1 MMNEKQFEHIEN
13 KIKEAVNKTQ
23 IDFDK
28 SSWVKMEALLDKEN
42 KKRPFI
48 WMWFLLPLCMLLG
61 FGINKWTNK
70 KEAIHNIE
78 TIAKNTKANETKET
92 NTTGTNLE
100 NELQKNAADI
110 NAKKI
115 EQNILIHNENTTG
128 QNKPIPV
135 LYNDNITTSTKTI
148 LPKNNNYT
156 NPTSLY
162 SNKKITNEKRRKNS
176 SSNVA
181 PALVT
186 EKDMENDDANNSKNS
201 ISAKQKT
208 KTTITASDATTN
220 EQDTV
225 VAIVNGH
232 IAKTINTNEF
242 KNKPDTGSINL
253 KKITAPKDK
262 NFLSKFYILGT
273 FGGDIGSV
281 DLFTFNKSSIAAKY
295 GFGLGFDVTKK
306 LSVQTGFYASNKKYS
321 AGNGDYTAKAGTYL
335 STVNI
340 QKVDALCKIYEI
352 PVSVRYTFLQ
362 KKSLNYYATVG
373 VASYIM
379 KNEDY
384 NYFYIKYNS
393 LQTRFYNYTGNT
405 HLFSNTIFSV
415 GMEKKLNP
423 NFALQVEPY
432 CTIPLKGVGE
442 GSVKLYST
450 ALQVGLK
457 YRPFKK

>member
-13 KIKEAVNKTQ
+13 KIKEAVQNTQ

-28 SSWVKMEALLDKEN
+28 SSWVKMEALLDKE
-42 KKRPFI
+42 KKRRPFF

-61 FGINKWTNK
+61 FGINKWTNNK
-70 KEAIHNIE
+70 KAIQNIE
-78 TIAKNTKANETKET
+78 TTAKNTKANETKET
-92 NTTGTNLE
+92 NTTGKNLE
-100 NELQKNAADI
+100 NELQKNATDI

-115 EQNILIHNENTTG
+115 EQNNLINNDNTTG
-128 QNKPIPV
+128 QYKPIAV

-148 LPKNNNYT
+148 LPNNNNYT

-162 SNKKITNEKRRKNS
+162 SDKKITKEKSRKNVA
-176 SSNVA
+176 SNV
-181 PALVT
+181 ALVT
-186 EKDMENDDANNSKNS
+186 EKDMENDDANNLKNS
-201 ISAKQKT
+201 ISTKQKT
-208 KTTITASDATTN
+208 TTTITASNATSN

-225 VAIVNGH
+225 VAIVSGH
-232 IAKTINTNEF
+232 IAKAINSNDF
-242 KNKPDTGSINL
+242 KNKPDSGSINL
-253 KKITAPKDK
+253 KKITAPKDE
-262 NFLSKFYILGT
+262 NFLSKFYILGAI
-273 FGGDIGSV
+273 GGDIGSV
-281 DLFTFNKSSIAAKY
+281 DLFTFNKSSVAAKY
-295 GFGLGFDVTKK
+295 GFGLGYEFTKK
-306 LSVQTGFYASNKKYS
+306 LSVQTGFYVSNKKYS
-321 AGNGDYTAKAGTYL
+321 GGNGDYTPKAGTYL

-362 KKSLNYYATVG
+362 KKSLYYYATIG
-373 VASYIM
+373 ASSYIM

-384 NYFYIKYNS
+384 NYFYLKYNS

-405 HLFSNTIFSV
+405 HLFSNAIFSV

-432 CTIPLKGVGE
+432 FTIPLKGVGE
-442 GSVKLYST
+442 GSLKLYST
-450 ALQVGLK
+450 ALQLGLK